1 MFGIRFPLNF
11 NSPYKATSVIDFWAR
26 WHMTLTRYITAYL
39 YYPVAM
45 AVTRWRTRHGRATGP
60 AAVASA
66 GGFLSMIVLPTVWA
80 MGLAGIW
87 HGAGLQFLIFGL
99 LHAGY
104 LSINHAWR
112 VFVGGRK
119 PAALRQLRWYQHAGY
134 VLLTFGA
141 VLVAQAFF
149 RADGVHDAW
158 ELVQAMF
165 GVRGWESL
173 ENLGYLGGMGLGDSW
188 RLLAGHHVQL
198 LYIMVL
204 LAIVWLAPNAQQIM
218 GVYGPSLAKPSP
230 APRAWMRWQPNWQWL
245 LVMLLMLGLS
255 LLSLHK
261 ESRFLY
267 FQF

>member
-1 MFGIRFPLNF
+1 MFG
-11 NSPYKATSVIDFWAR
+11 
-26 WHMTLTRYITAYL
+26 M
-39 YYPVAM
+39 
-45 AVTRWRTRHGRATGP
+45 
-60 AAVASA
+60 
-66 GGFLSMIVLPTVWA
+66 
-80 MGLAGIW
+80 
-87 HGAGLQFLIFGL
+87 
-99 LHAGY
+99 
-104 LSINHAWR
+104 
-112 VFVGGRK
+112 
-119 PAALRQLRWYQHAGY
+119 
-134 VLLTFGA
+134 
-141 VLVAQAFF
+141 
-149 RADGVHDAW
+149 
-158 ELVQAMF
+158 
-165 GVRGWESL
+165 RGWESL

-198 LYIMVL
+198 LYILVL